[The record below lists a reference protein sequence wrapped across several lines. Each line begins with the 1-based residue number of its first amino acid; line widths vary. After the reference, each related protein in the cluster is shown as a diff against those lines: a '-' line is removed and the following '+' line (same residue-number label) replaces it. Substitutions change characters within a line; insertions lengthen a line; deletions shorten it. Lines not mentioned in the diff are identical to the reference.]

1 MVKTSP
7 AVQDYLKAIYLQAY
21 EERREAA
28 GQVST
33 TALAT
38 RLKVSAASATN
49 MLKKLEAMGLVD
61 WVSYRG
67 ASLTKSGLK
76 AALEVIRHHRLL
88 ETYLAKAMGVPWD
101 KVHAEAEVLEHFI
114 SEDLEER
121 IATLLGD
128 PTQDPHGHPI
138 PGRQLDEPQ
147 SVLTRLCDLGPGSKA
162 VISQVSDRDPELL
175 RYLAERGLVPGTD
188 VKVESVEPFG
198 GPMTLQAGK
207 RQAISRQVAE
217 QILVEPVG
225 EATGQ

>member
-7 AVQDYLKAIYLQAY
+7 AVQDYLKAIYLEAY
-21 EERREAA
+21 EERLEAE

-33 TALAT
+33 TALAA

-49 MLKKLEAMGLVD
+49 MLKRLETMGLVD

-76 AALEVIRHHRLL
+76 AAMEVIRHHRLL
-88 ETYLAKAMGVPWD
+88 ETYLAEAMGVPWD
-101 KVHAEAEVLEHFI
+101 KIHAEAEVLEHFI

-121 IATLLGD
+121 IATLLGN

-147 SVLTRLCDLGPGSKA
+147 SVLTRLCNLAPGSKA
-162 VISQVSDRDPELL
+162 VISQVSDRDPDLL
-175 RYLAERGLVPGTD
+175 RYLAERGLVPGTQ
-188 VKVESVEPFG
+188 VKLESVEPFG
-198 GPMTLQAGK
+198 GPLTLEAGK
-207 RQAISRQVAE
+207 KHAISRQVAE
-217 QILVEPVG
+217 QILVESVS
-225 EATGQ
+225 EVTGQ

>member
-1 MVKTSP
+1 MIRTSP
-7 AVQDYLKAIYLQAY
+7 AVQDYLKAIYLQGY
-21 EERREAA
+21 EGRHEVE

-49 MLKKLEAMGLVD
+49 TLKKLEAMGLVD

-67 ASLTKSGLK
+67 ASLTKSGLR

-88 ETYLAKAMGVPWD
+88 ETYLAEAMGVPWD

-138 PGRQLDEPQ
+138 PGRQRDEPQ
-147 SVLTRLCDLGPGSKA
+147 PVLTPLWDLAPGSRA
-162 VISQVSDRDPELL
+162 VISQVSDRDPDLL
-175 RYLAERGLVPGTD
+175 RYLAERGLVPGTE
-188 VKVESVEPFG
+188 VEVESVEPFG
-198 GPMTLQAGK
+198 GPLPLQAGGSH
-207 RQAISRQVAE
+207 AIGRQVAE
-217 QILVEPVG
+217 QILVEPVE